1 MDAPSLTREEGV
13 NGIGTAWGKSG
24 NAAAEV
30 SIPFCRQ
37 SAKHVKSNLK
47 WKILHVLGPKDT
59 SITSWNVAKWS
70 KK

>member
-1 MDAPSLTREEGV
+1 MDAPSLTGAGKGTARRRV

-24 NAAAEV
+24 HAAAEV

-47 WKILHVLGPKDT
+47 WKILHVLGRKD
-59 SITSWNVAKWS
+59 ITS
-70 KK
+70 